1 MKHLSESP
9 TKQIK
14 IKKVSMDTQETF
26 EDTVAIEAPLEIRLR
41 TEDQF
46 LAKPISVTM
55 RTPRE
60 DHLLALGFLFT
71 EGILSD
77 NSSVVSYEITDENI
91 IEVVLKEG
99 TPIALDKADRNFYTT
114 SSCGVCGKSSIDA
127 IQVKSLYKVGNE
139 SRIVDK
145 RVLFGLQD
153 RIKSVQATF
162 TKTGGIHAAT
172 LFSPEGDLIALYED
186 VGRHN
191 AMDKLV
197 GDCWQKGLLPLK
209 NHILLL
215 SGRASFE
222 LIQKATMAGVS
233 IIASVGAPSSLAIEL
248 ASENNH
254 TLVGFLKSDR
264 FNIYT
269 GHERIE

>member
-1 MKHLSESP
+1 MKQLIDSP
-9 TKQIK
+9 TRQTKIIK
-14 IKKVSMDTQETF
+14 VFKDAQESF
-26 EDTVAIEAPLEIRLR
+26 DDTVAIEAPLEIRLK
-41 TEDQF
+41 TEDQ
-46 LAKPISVTM
+46 LVTKSVSVTM
-55 RTPRE
+55 RTPGE
-60 DHLLALGFLFT
+60 DNLLALGFLFT
-71 EGILSD
+71 EGILS
-77 NSSVVSYEITDENI
+77 NSNSVVSSEITEENI
-91 IEVVLKEG
+91 IEIVLKEG

-127 IQVKSLYKVGNE
+127 INVKSQFQVADGLLA
-139 SRIVDK
+139 VDK
-145 RVLFGLQD
+145 NVLFGLQD
-153 RIKSVQATF
+153 KIKSVQATF

-209 NHILLL
+209 NNILLL

-233 IIASVGAPSSLAIEL
+233 IIASVGAPSSLAVEL

-269 GHERIE
+269 GHERIR